1 MSRRTSESNKAIAQ
15 AWEEEKKRVSEG
27 CGTRDWTPEQ
37 QKDILE
43 RGKAYDDSGK
53 AFEGQHMRS
62 AEMHPE
68 CQGDPNNIQ
77 FLTREEHLEAH
88 DGNWKNPTNWYYDPV
103 TKTKTDFGNGPI
115 IPCKVI
121 KLSNP
126 IFIPEITQADEEPV
140 NEELESSQEEPVQKP
155 TKDKL
160 SNEENSNNGESVLK
174 IPYSEQTKKA
184 AGAGIVNTLKKGAK
198 TVGKFLMNHK
208 SEIITGA
215 VVIGGTILKNYADS
229 NGSYSGND
237 DSGISYGG
245 GYSSSEDHDYS
256 SSYEDANNYDL
267 TSNNDYSEDSGHDY
281 SSERSS
287 PREHDVSGYT
297 RHQNGKEI
305 HVNPYKRGVKKHDD

>member
-15 AWEEEKKRVSEG
+15 AWEKEKKRVSEG
-27 CGTRDWTPEQ
+27 YGTRDWTPEQ
-37 QKDILE
+37 QKNILE
-43 RGKAYDDSGK
+43 CGKAYDDSGK

-77 FLTREEHLEAH
+77 FLTREEHLDAH

-103 TKTKTDFGNGPI
+103 TKAKTDFSNGPI

-126 IFIPEITQADEEPV
+126 IVIPEITQVDEGPV
-140 NEELESSQEEPVQKP
+140 KEELESSQEEPIEKP
-155 TKDKL
+155 MEDKL
-160 SNEENSNNGESVLK
+160 PNEENTNNGKSVLK
-174 IPYSEQTKKA
+174 IPYSEQAKKI
-184 AGAGIVNTLKKGAK
+184 AGAGILNTLKKGAK

-208 SEIITGA
+208 SEIITG
-215 VVIGGTILKNYADS
+215 VVAIGGTILKTYADS

-237 DSGISYGG
+237 DSDIGSDG

-256 SSYEDANNYDL
+256 NSYEDADSYDL
-267 TSNNDYSEDSGHDY
+267 TSNDCYSEDSGHNY

-305 HVNPYKRGVKKHDD
+305 HVNPYKRGGKKHDN